1 MFSAVRFESFG
12 AAFSS
17 SSKPFGVIIS
27 AHPRFT
33 GRFANGRLLCGF
45 HLGGC
50 ETVGGGLELIAPVEF
65 RKGSHRM
72 EESKLFETPK
82 PKLDD
87 DDNRRILI
95 VDDNAA
101 IHEDFTKIL
110 PSQPEETDSFD
121 DLEKGLFGDM
131 DEGEF
136 APATSDPAYYEL
148 THAYQGEEAFR
159 LVEKSESEGKP
170 FALIFMDVRM
180 PPGWDG
186 IETIKRIWEKWPHI
200 EMVICTAYSD
210 YSWEKIL
217 QKVGTTDQLMFLRK
231 PFDVISVKQ
240 MALALTKKWNL
251 ARKAR
256 MYVEDLEQA
265 VADRTAA
272 LREKIE
278 ALEKA
283 MEEIQTLQGILPMCM
298 YCNKIRDDENYW
310 QRVDEYIQGHS
321 IANVSHSVCPSCY
334 ESAMS
339 SMLQEIKD
347 EEGED

>member
-1 MFSAVRFESFG
+1 MQNTKVA
-12 AAFSS
+12 
-17 SSKPFGVIIS
+17 
-27 AHPRFT
+27 
-33 GRFANGRLLCGF
+33 
-45 HLGGC
+45 
-50 ETVGGGLELIAPVEF
+50 
-65 RKGSHRM
+65 
-72 EESKLFETPK
+72 EEKLYMSE
-82 PKLDD
+82 DE
-87 DDNRRILI
+87 DNRRILI

-110 PSQPEETDSFD
+110 PSQPEELDSFD

-131 DEGEF
+131 EDAEF
-136 APATSDPAYYEL
+136 TQPTPDPAYYEL
-148 THAYQGEEAFR
+148 THAYQGEEAYK
-159 LVEKSESEGKP
+159 LVEKAEGDDKP

-251 ARKAR
+251 GRKAR
-256 MYVEDLEQA
+256 RYVEDLERA
-265 VADRTAA
+265 VADRT
-272 LREKIE
+272 RELNQKVE
-278 ALEKA
+278 ELQKA
-283 MEEIQTLQGILPMCM
+283 MDEIQVLQGILPMCM
-298 YCNKIRDDENYW
+298 YCNKIRDDDNYW
-310 QRVDEYIQGHS
+310 QRVDEYLQGHTV
-321 IANVSHSVCPSCY
+321 ANVSHSVCPQCY

-339 SMLQEIKD
+339 SMLKEIQEEDD
-347 EEGED
+347 ED